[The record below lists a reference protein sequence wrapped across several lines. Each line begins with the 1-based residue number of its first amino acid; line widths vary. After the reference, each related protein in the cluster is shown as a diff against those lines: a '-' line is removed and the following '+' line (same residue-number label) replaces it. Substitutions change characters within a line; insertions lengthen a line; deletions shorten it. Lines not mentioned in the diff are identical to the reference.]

1 MGKELKLQVL
11 LAAIDKASA
20 PLKAIMGASDGAT
33 RGLKEARRRLK
44 ELEQANARM
53 DAFRQTSR
61 DLAVTGNALQQATAK
76 VAQLK
81 QEMAASTS
89 PTKAQNRAL
98 QEAIRTAGQLK
109 DRNQVLAE
117 KQQRLR
123 TELELAGTP
132 TRELARHQK
141 DLQGKIKTATTALAE
156 QEKALKRHGETM
168 RKMADAR
175 AQYEK
180 SMETRNKIAGAGVSM
195 MATGGAMGTP
205 VVKAVRDFATLES
218 AITQLKVSM
227 MDASGTVST
236 EFDLIAKKAVD
247 LGGKLPGT
255 TEEFVRVA
263 TMLKNQGMDAKDIL
277 NGGLESASYL
287 GVLLD
292 GDKER
297 VAEIVAKAREAHGL
311 SGAQLPQAADLI
323 QRAKTG
329 FGLSPDQ
336 IYEAMKYVA
345 TDLNAKGMV
354 GSIDHMKQFLAI
366 EGVMAQKGNEGSSF
380 GTNFAHMLKSMAM
393 AENKLEGAKGAEG
406 QYVRGLLEAQKIKF
420 NFFKDGQFA
429 GFENMVA
436 ELERLKVFSDQDQ
449 ERILKKLFDT
459 EGMRPALSL
468 LKNGVAGFKEAIA
481 TMDAQASLEERIK
494 LSLETLGNTYE
505 AMGGSANKLST
516 TLGATLAPTLTTLF
530 NAVGGVLEK
539 VSQWAEENPKLT
551 SFIMHSVAII
561 GALLVVVGGLGVAI
575 AAVIGPL
582 AMLRYGFA
590 MLSIGG
596 AGPLSMLMSLGKTV
610 LPMVGNAI
618 LFIGRAL
625 LMNPIGLLITA
636 IAGAAFLIYRYWG
649 PISTFFSGLWTN
661 VTTFARTAWGG
672 LTTWF
677 AALPAQMLIIGGQ
690 IIDGLWQ
697 GLAAKWEGLK
707 AKVAEIANSISGAV
721 KGALGIHSPSRVFA
735 ELGGY
740 TMQGLQMGLQKGGKG
755 PLESVKALAGQ
766 LATAGAIT
774 MGATGQVMAAPMQI
788 VAQGVQPAIEALQP
802 AAQAIR
808 PALEIMQPTFQ
819 AVQPLQSIAVDNRPP
834 IAATR
839 ADGGGGG
846 VSIVNHFH
854 ISPTPGM
861 DEAQLA
867 RLVAEEVERVSRR
880 SLAASRSRLTDSD

>member
-1 MGKELKLQVL
+1 MSKELRLQVIL
-11 LAAIDKASA
+11 TALDKASA
-20 PLKAIMGASDGAT
+20 PFKAMLGSSNQLARGVKAARDNLKS
-33 RGLKEARRRLK
+33 
-44 ELEQANARM
+44 LEQANARM
-53 DAFRQTSR
+53 EAFRQTSK
-61 DLAVTGNALQQATAK
+61 DVAITGNAMQAATAK
-76 VAQLK
+76 VAALK
-81 QEMAASTS
+81 REIAATGT
-89 PTKAQNRAL
+89 PTNAQAAALKKATQAAGELKEKNQAL
-98 QEAIRTAGQLK
+98 LQ
-109 DRNQVLAE
+109 
-117 KQQRLR
+117 KQQQLR
-123 TELELAGTP
+123 SELEQAGTP
-132 TRELARHQK
+132 TRELAKHQLELK
-141 DLQGKIKTATTALAE
+141 GKISAATTALAE
-156 QEKALKRHGETM
+156 QEQALKKHGETM
-168 RKMADAR
+168 KKMAAAR
-175 AQYEK
+175 AQYDK
-180 SMETRNKIAGAGVSM
+180 AMETRNKIAGAGAGMV
-195 MATGGAMGTP
+195 ATGAAMGAP
-205 VVKAVRDFATLES
+205 IVKAVKDFATLES

-481 TMDAQASLEERIK
+481 TMDAQASLEQRIK

-530 NAVGGVLEK
+530 NAVGSVLEK
-539 VSQWAEENPKLT
+539 ISQWAEENPKLT

-575 AAVIGPL
+575 AAVLGPL
-582 AMLRYGFA
+582 AMMRYGFA
-590 MLSIGG
+590 MLSIMGG
-596 AGPLSMLMSLGKTV
+596 GPLPMLMTLGKTI

-649 PISTFFSGLWTN
+649 PISAFFGGLWTN
-661 VTTFARTAWGG
+661 ITTFARTAWGS

-677 AALPAQMLIIGGQ
+677 ATLPAQMLTIGGQ

-697 GLAAKWEGLK
+697 GLASKWEGLK

-740 TMQGLQMGLQKGGKG
+740 TMQGLQMGLQAAAAG
-755 PLESVKALAGQ
+755 PLGAVTKVAGN
-766 LATAGAIT
+766 LATAGAVAL
-774 MGATGQVMAAPMQI
+774 GASM
-788 VAQGVQPAIEALQP
+788 
-802 AAQAIR
+802 
-808 PALEIMQPTFQ
+808 PAL
-819 AVQPLQSIAVDNRPP
+819 AVDNRPP
-834 IAATR
+834 ITAAQ
-839 ADGGGGG
+839 AAGGGGMAAG
-846 VSIVNHFH
+846 PIQITIHAA
-854 ISPTPGM
+854 PGM
-861 DEAQLA
+861 DEARLA
-867 RLVAEEVERVSRR
+867 DLVAQKVAELQRNQ
-880 SLAASRSRLTDSD
+880 AAAGRSRLTDFD